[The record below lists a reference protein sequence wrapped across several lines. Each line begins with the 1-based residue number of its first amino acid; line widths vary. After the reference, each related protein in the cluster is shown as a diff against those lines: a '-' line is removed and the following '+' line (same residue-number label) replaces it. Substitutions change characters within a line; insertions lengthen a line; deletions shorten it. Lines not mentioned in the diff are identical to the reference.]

1 VPSYT
6 PVSKVATA
14 VALALSLLSFTA
26 CRENPQR
33 VAQKQAAKAV
43 SAALQSYQRTSSF
56 EEAQKELQHLD
67 PEASGQDIAV
77 FLKAGFS
84 YTKASTLG
92 TQLPNARK
100 QVENSIADLS
110 KTLDKISGLALE
122 TAELKASVN
131 SHKEAIDSVNAQLK
145 GTESQPGLSDQA
157 HELENELARLQEQK
171 AGLENQAKQTQDQ
184 ANKLQRDSADLL
196 RKAQAAQGEGK
207 LKIQQQA
214 YALLSG
220 ENGGTSQAK
229 ILAQSQGFADQAAAI
244 QSRINEVQPKLKY
257 LQDAVTAAREKL
269 TQLENAT
276 LVTDAQARMAQ
287 IETEIAEF
295 SKQAQDQLSASLEAK
310 HDYEKAFTEISSLYT
325 AAANGFKSA
334 AGKSI
339 DQLAKIA
346 QADAFF
352 RSALVTSDY
361 AISLNHIAARL
372 AVLPKIEGISDSANA
387 ATEQISSSAAEMI
400 SKAIEDYND
409 SANTYDRIR
418 ARQELGKTIKSA
430 QLLALDQMAQL
441 AITAERPQVA
451 ADALARAKELLNEQ
465 IETDRSII
473 VTAPA
478 KLYYQLS
485 GTTPPPP
492 PVAPDTNAPAAD
504 QQQSSTPAEANNL
517 TEPNTQDANTA
528 TEEMPDANAAPNI

>member
-1 VPSYT
+1 VQSYT
-6 PVSKVATA
+6 PFSKSAIV
-14 VALALSLLSFTA
+14 LLTLTILTCTS

-33 VAQKQAAKAV
+33 AAQKQAAKAV
-43 SAALQSYQRTSSF
+43 SAALQTYQRTSSF
-56 EEAQKELQHLD
+56 EEAQKELQNLD
-67 PEASGQDIAV
+67 AEAAGQDTAI

-84 YTKASTLG
+84 YTKASTLQ
-92 TQLPNARK
+92 TQLPNTRK
-100 QVENSIADLS
+100 QIENNIAALS
-110 KTLDKISGLALE
+110 KTLDKISGLGLE
-122 TAELKASVN
+122 TAELNAAVN
-131 SHKEAIDSVNAQLK
+131 SHKEAIDSITAQLK

-171 AGLENQAKQTQDQ
+171 AGLDNQAKQTQDQ

-196 RKAQAAQGEGK
+196 RKAQSAQGDEK
-207 LKIQQQA
+207 LKLQQQA

-257 LQDAVTAAREKL
+257 LQDAITAAREKL

-287 IETEIAEF
+287 IETELAEL
-295 SKQAQDQLSASLEAK
+295 SKQAQDQLSTVLQAK
-310 HDYEKAFTEISSLYT
+310 QDYEKAFTEISGLYT
-325 AAANGFKSA
+325 DAANGFKSSSSQA
-334 AGKSI
+334 M

-346 QADAFF
+346 QADASF
-352 RSALVTSDY
+352 RSALLTSDY

-372 AVLPKIEGISDSANA
+372 AVLPQIEGVSDSANA
-387 ATEQISSSAAEMI
+387 ATEQIASAASEMI

-418 ARQELGKTIKSA
+418 ARQELGKTVKSA

-441 AITAERPQVA
+441 AVTSERSQVA
-451 ADALARAKELLNEQ
+451 ADALARAKELIDEQ
-465 IETDRSII
+465 IETDRSFID
-473 VTAPA
+473 TPPA

-504 QQQSSTPAEANNL
+504 EDESSTPAEANAI
-517 TEPNTQDANTA
+517 TEPNSPDTNSAL
-528 TEEMPDANAAPNI
+528 EEVPDANAEPSI